1 MSIKVV
7 VADDSAF
14 LRKSITDIL
23 SEEKSVTIVDTAV
36 NGIEAVEKVNQHRPD
51 VLVLDLIMPEMDG
64 LEAFKRIMD
73 DYPVPTIILS
83 AINPQNM
90 DASVQAL
97 LMGAFDYIVKPGGIG
112 AKDLPRFR
120 EELRSKVLLASQ
132 SQIKKIFSKTSS
144 QRKITTLR
152 QQRVNETFE
161 FGLYLKDVKPIEE
174 EKAEKIEPVKKK
186 AIQPKPETIKTKV
199 EKIKPLKKTKI
210 KKKVEIDKKEVKTVS
225 RGKKKSTLV
234 IPDLKPA
241 LGARVNTSL
250 IVIGA
255 SVGGPRTLRTILK
268 DIPRNI
274 SCPIMLVQHLN
285 AFFLDSFVKSLNS
298 ACKLEVRT
306 AKNGDTLRPGIV
318 YVSPGEM
325 HMELTLKGSDPV
337 VRIFKGELVNY
348 CMPSIDVLFFSA
360 ARIYQEKTLGVLLTG
375 MGRDGVAGLGTIQK
389 MGGKTVAESEETCVL
404 YGMPRNAK
412 EQGVADM
419 ILPDYKISDFFL
431 QYT

>member
-23 SEEKSVTIVDTAV
+23 SEEKTVTIVDTAV
-36 NGIEAVEKVNQHRPD
+36 NGIEAVEKVNKHRPD

-132 SQIKKIFSKTSS
+132 SQIKKIFSKDSAKRKTTS
-144 QRKITTLR
+144 LR
-152 QQRVNETFE
+152 QQRINETFE

-174 EKAEKIEPVKKK
+174 EIVEEVEPVREK
-186 AIQPKPETIKTKV
+186 AVKPKPDRV
-199 EKIKPLKKTKI
+199 KPEV
-210 KKKVEIDKKEVKTVS
+210 KKVKPPTKLKEQVVIDKKKEKVET
-225 RGKKKSTLV
+225 RDRKKSSIT

-241 LGARVNTSL
+241 IGARVQSSV
-250 IVIGA
+250 IVMGA

-268 DIPRNI
+268 DLPRNM
-274 SCPIMLVQHLN
+274 SCPILLVQHLN
-285 AFFLDSFVKSLNS
+285 AFFLESFVKSLNS
-298 ACKLEVRT
+298 ACKIEVRT
-306 AKNGDTLRPGIV
+306 ARNGESLRPGIV

-325 HMELTLKGSDPV
+325 HMELTLKGSEPV
-337 VRIFKGELVNY
+337 VRIFKGEPVNF
-348 CMPSIDVLFFSA
+348 CIPSIDVLFFSA
-360 ARIYQEKTLGVLLTG
+360 ARIYREKTLGVLLTG

-389 MGGKTVAESEETCVL
+389 LGGKTIAESEETAVL

-419 ILPDYKISDFFL
+419 ILPDYKIGDFFL
-431 QYT
+431 KYT

>member
-23 SEEKSVTIVDTAV
+23 SEEKTVTIVDTAV
-36 NGIEAVEKVNQHRPD
+36 NGIEAIEKVNKHRPD

-132 SQIKKIFSKTSS
+132 SQIKKIFSQSSSKRKTTS
-144 QRKITTLR
+144 LR
-152 QQRVNETFE
+152 QQIIDETFE
-161 FGLYLKDVKPIEE
+161 FGLYLKEVKPIEE
-174 EKAEKIEPVKKK
+174 EVVKEIKPKPAIVKPEAKIVKPVKKDKVKKK
-186 AIQPKPETIKTKV
+186 AV
-199 EKIKPLKKTKI
+199 LDKKTVKI
-210 KKKVEIDKKEVKTVS
+210 DSKV
-225 RGKKKSTLV
+225 KKKSSFI

-241 LGARVNTSL
+241 IGAEVKSDI

-268 DIPRNI
+268 DLPRNM
-274 SCPIMLVQHLN
+274 SCPILLVQHLN
-285 AFFLDSFVKSLNS
+285 AFFLESFVKSLNS
-298 ACKLEVRT
+298 ACKIEVRT
-306 AKNGDTLRPGIV
+306 AKNGESLRPGIV
-318 YVSPGEM
+318 YVSPGEL
-325 HMELTLKGSDPV
+325 HMELTLKGTDPV
-337 VRIFKGELVNY
+337 VRIFKGEPVNY
-348 CMPSIDVLFFSA
+348 CIPSIDVLFFSA
-360 ARIYQEKTLGVLLTG
+360 ARIYRDKTLGVLLTG

-389 MGGKTVAESEETCVL
+389 LGGKTIAESEETAVL

-419 ILPDYKISDFFL
+419 ILPDYKIGEFFL
-431 QYT
+431 QYS

>member
-132 SQIKKIFSKTSS
+132 SQIKKIFSKESS
-144 QRKITTLR
+144 QRKTTTLR

-174 EKAEKIEPVKKK
+174 EQVKEVELVSKK
-186 AIQPKPETIKTKV
+186 TVKPKPELVKTESKEIKQ
-199 EKIKPLKKTKI
+199 PKKAKL
-210 KKKVEIDKKEVKTVS
+210 KKKVVIDKEEVKPIS
-225 RGKKKSTLV
+225 RGKKKSSFS
-234 IPDLKPA
+234 IPDLKPIM
-241 LGARVNTSL
+241 GAHLKSSL
-250 IVIGA
+250 IVMGA

-268 DIPRNI
+268 DLPRNL
-274 SCPIMLVQHLN
+274 SCPILLVQHLN
-285 AFFLDSFVKSLNS
+285 AFFLESFVKSLNS
-298 ACKLEVRT
+298 ACKLEVIT
-306 AKNGDTLRPGIV
+306 ARDGQSLHPGRV

-325 HMELTLKGSDPV
+325 HMELTLKGSEPTI
-337 VRIFKGELVNY
+337 RIFKGEPVNY
-348 CMPSIDVLFFSA
+348 CIPSIDVLFFSA
-360 ARIYQEKTLGVLLTG
+360 ARIYREKTLGVLLTG

-389 MGGKTVAESEETCVL
+389 LGGKTIAESEETCVL

-419 ILPDYKISDFFL
+419 ILPDYKISDIFL
-431 QYT
+431 KYT

>member
-1 MSIKVV
+1 
-7 VADDSAF
+7 
-14 LRKSITDIL
+14 
-23 SEEKSVTIVDTAV
+23 
-36 NGIEAVEKVNQHRPD
+36 
-51 VLVLDLIMPEMDG
+51 MPEMDG

-132 SQIKKIFSKTSS
+132 SQIKKIFSKASS
-144 QRKITTLR
+144 KRKITSLR

-161 FGLYLKDVKPIEE
+161 FGLYLKDVKPIDEIIT
-174 EKAEKIEPVKKK
+174 EKVEPVKSGVVKT
-186 AIQPKPETIKTKV
+186 KPEPLKTDIEEV
-199 EKIKPLKKTKI
+199 KPLKKAKI
-210 KKKVEIDKKEVKTVS
+210 KKKAAIDKEKVKAVS
-225 RGKKKSTLV
+225 RDKKKSSFT
-234 IPDLKPA
+234 IPDLKPVM
-241 LGARVNTSL
+241 GARVKTNL
-250 IVIGA
+250 IVMGA

-268 DIPRNI
+268 DLPSNL
-274 SCPIMLVQHLN
+274 SCPILLVQHLN
-285 AFFLDSFVKSLNS
+285 AFFLESFVKSLNS
-298 ACKLEVRT
+298 DCKLQVKM
-306 AKNGDTLRPGIV
+306 AKNGESLRPGIV
-318 YVSPGEM
+318 YVSPGEK
-325 HMELTLKGSDPV
+325 HMELTLKGSEPTL
-337 VRIFKGELVNY
+337 RIFKGEPVNF
-348 CMPSIDVLFFSA
+348 CIPSIDVLFFSA
-360 ARIYQEKTLGVLLTG
+360 ARIYKEKTLGVLLTG

-389 MGGKTVAESEETCVL
+389 LGGKTIAESEETCVL

-419 ILPDYKISDFFL
+419 ILPDYKISNFFL

>member
-23 SEEKSVTIVDTAV
+23 SEEKTVTIVDTAV
-36 NGIEAVEKVNQHRPD
+36 NGIEAIEKVNKHRPD

-132 SQIKKIFSKTSS
+132 SQIKKIFSKSSSKRKTTS
-144 QRKITTLR
+144 LR
-152 QQRVNETFE
+152 QQRIDETFE
-161 FGLYLKDVKPIEE
+161 FGLYLKEVKPIEE
-174 EKAEKIEPVKKK
+174 ELVEEIKPKPAIVKPEAKKVKPLKKDKVKKK
-186 AIQPKPETIKTKV
+186 AI
-199 EKIKPLKKTKI
+199 LDKKTVKVDSKI
-210 KKKVEIDKKEVKTVS
+210 KKKSSFT
-225 RGKKKSTLV
+225 

-241 LGARVNTSL
+241 LGAKVKSDI

-268 DIPRNI
+268 DLPRNI
-274 SCPIMLVQHLN
+274 SCPILLVQRLN
-285 AFFLDSFVKSLNS
+285 AFFLESFVKSLNS
-298 ACKLEVRT
+298 ACKIEVRT
-306 AKNGDTLRPGIV
+306 ARNGEFLRPGIV

-325 HMELTLKGSDPV
+325 HMELTLKGSDPI
-337 VRIFKGELVNY
+337 VRIFKGEPVNY
-348 CMPSIDVLFFSA
+348 CIPSIDVLFFSA
-360 ARIYQEKTLGVLLTG
+360 ARIYRDKTLGVLLTG
-375 MGRDGVAGLGTIQK
+375 MGRDGVAGLGVIQK
-389 MGGKTVAESEETCVL
+389 LGGKTIAESEETAVL

-419 ILPDYKISDFFL
+419 VLPDYKIGDFFL

>member
-132 SQIKKIFSKTSS
+132 SQIKKIFSKESS
-144 QRKITTLR
+144 KRKTTTLR

-174 EKAEKIEPVKKK
+174 EKAEKVEPVKKR
-186 AIQPKPETIKTKV
+186 AIQPKPETVKTKV
-199 EKIKPLKKTKI
+199 KVTKPLKKTKI
-210 KKKVEIDKKEVKTVS
+210 KKTGAIDKEEVKAIS
-225 RGKKKSTLV
+225 RVKKKSSLV

-241 LGARVNTSL
+241 IGARVNTNL
-250 IVIGA
+250 IVMGA
-255 SVGGPRTLRTILK
+255 SVGGPRTIRTILK

-285 AFFLDSFVKSLNS
+285 AFFLESFVKSLNS

-306 AKNGDTLRPGIV
+306 ARNGESLRPGIV
-318 YVSPGEM
+318 YVSPGEK

-348 CMPSIDVLFFSA
+348 CIPSIDVLFFSA
-360 ARIYQEKTLGVLLTG
+360 ARIYKEKTLGVLLTG

-389 MGGKTVAESEETCVL
+389 LGGKTVAESEETCVL

-419 ILPDYKISDFFL
+419 ILPDYKISEFFL

>member
-23 SEEKSVTIVDTAV
+23 SEEKTVTIVDTAV
-36 NGIEAVEKVNQHRPD
+36 NGIEAVEKVNKYRPD

-73 DYPVPTIILS
+73 NYPVPTIILS

-132 SQIKKIFSKTSS
+132 SQIKKIFSKASS
-144 QRKITTLR
+144 KRKITSLR
-152 QQRVNETFE
+152 QQRIDETFE

-174 EKAEKIEPVKKK
+174 ESVEKVKS
-186 AIQPKPETIKTKV
+186 KPEKV
-199 EKIKPLKKTKI
+199 KPEAKKVKPLKKQKV
-210 KKKVEIDKKEVKTVS
+210 KKRGVIEKETVKTDLKV
-225 RGKKKSTLV
+225 KKKSSLT

-241 LGARVNTSL
+241 LGAHVKSDI

-268 DIPRNI
+268 DLPRNM
-274 SCPIMLVQHLN
+274 SCPILLVQHLN
-285 AFFLDSFVKSLNS
+285 AFFLESFVKSLNS
-298 ACKLEVRT
+298 ACKIEVRT
-306 AKNGDTLRPGIV
+306 AKNGESLRPGIV

-325 HMELTLKGSDPV
+325 HMELTLKGSEPV
-337 VRIFKGELVNY
+337 VRIFKGEPVNY
-348 CMPSIDVLFFSA
+348 CIPSIDVLFFSA
-360 ARIYQEKTLGVLLTG
+360 ARIYRDKTLGVLLTG

-389 MGGKTVAESEETCVL
+389 LGGKTIAESEETAVL

-419 ILPDYKISDFFL
+419 VLPDYKIGEFFL
-431 QYT
+431 QFS